1 MIMPHSIV
9 ISIVVPIYN
18 VEKYL
23 NECLDSILI
32 QTFADWECILVD
44 DGSTDE
50 SGVICDEYV
59 EKDCRFRVIHKE
71 NGGVSNARNVGIQTM
86 RGRYCCFVDSDDW
99 IEKTY
104 LSNFI
109 LGLDKSPDL
118 VIQSFV
124 INDSVSKRQR
134 EVVLPDMDLMNTCD
148 VVAFLEKYPGVH
160 NGFLWHRLFRSDI
173 IISNGILFSP
183 NLSFAEDGLFFFQY
197 MAHVKTTKVMSKI
210 GYHYII
216 RGNSLT
222 QTGHQLPKETYV
234 FLLKNYIESLLVL
247 QIMAPNKAYYLNVVK
262 AYACRLSIN
271 WFIRNAYTRPCEKEW
286 FLDELIKLNE
296 KYHFFNAKGITPSQ
310 HLLIWGMKLPKGL
323 FQDGYMALSLW
334 LMKNEVRVFRVLRKK

>member
-1 MIMPHSIV
+1 MMNPLVSIIIPV
-9 ISIVVPIYN
+9 YN

-23 NECLDSILI
+23 RRCLDGVLAQI
-32 QTFADWECILVD
+32 FADYECILVD
-44 DGSTDE
+44 DGSTDG
-50 SGVICDEYV
+50 SGNICDEYV
-59 EKDCRFRVIHKE
+59 EKDYRFHVFHKE
-71 NGGVSNARNVGIQTM
+71 NGGVSSARNVGITNM

-104 LSNFI
+104 LCNFI
-109 LGLDKSPDL
+109 LGLDKNPEL
-118 VIQSFV
+118 VIQCFV
-124 INDSVSKRQR
+124 IIDSVSQRQR
-134 EVVLPDMDLMNTCD
+134 KVVLPDIDLMNACE

-222 QTGHQLPKETYV
+222 QTGHHLPRETYV

-247 QIMAPNKAYYLNVVK
+247 QVEATNRVCHLHVLKAYV
-262 AYACRLSIN
+262 CRLAIN
-271 WFIRNAYTRPCEKEW
+271 WFIRNAYTRPNDKEW

-296 KYHFFNAKGITPSQ
+296 NYQFFDAKGITPSQ
-310 HLLIWGMKLPKGL
+310 RLLIWGMKMPKGL

-334 LMKNEVRVFRVLRKK
+334 FMKNEERVLRFLGKK